1 MRKSLM
7 LAAGVAVFLIKS
19 ASAQV
24 VYNESWEN
32 SLDGW
37 GIVNGANMTFGG
49 FSTTTGVTEGNYS
62 VILDSASGSGPSY
75 GNQFA
80 SSASTALTLDL
91 ANASSVTL
99 DVYTPGGDFG
109 YFLQWDLT
117 LNQQGTGGLGYQSV
131 DNYNFQS
138 TANGSE
144 SILTWTI
151 PTSMQA
157 TLAANPTLATSVNL
171 QIGGGYTSTSDAVYL
186 DDFTITDVPEPS
198 TMALCGLGMAG
209 LVALR
214 RRAAK

>member
-1 MRKSLM
+1 M
-7 LAAGVAVFLIKS
+7 LAAGVAAFLLKN

-37 GIVNGANMTFGG
+37 GTVAGGNMTFGG
-49 FSTTTGVTEGNYS
+49 FSTTTGVTEGSYS
-62 VILDSASGSGPSY
+62 LVLDSASGSGPNY

-80 SSASTALTLDL
+80 SAASTALTLDL

-99 DVYTPGGDFG
+99 DVYVPGGDFG
-109 YFLQWDLT
+109 YYLQWDLA
-117 LNQQGTGGLGYQSV
+117 LNQQGGLGYQSV
-131 DNYNFQS
+131 DGYNYQAS
-138 TANGSE
+138 AIGSE
-144 SILTWTI
+144 SVLTWTI

-171 QIGGGYTSTSDAVYL
+171 QIGGGFTSTSDAVYL

-214 RRAAK
+214 RRVAKQ